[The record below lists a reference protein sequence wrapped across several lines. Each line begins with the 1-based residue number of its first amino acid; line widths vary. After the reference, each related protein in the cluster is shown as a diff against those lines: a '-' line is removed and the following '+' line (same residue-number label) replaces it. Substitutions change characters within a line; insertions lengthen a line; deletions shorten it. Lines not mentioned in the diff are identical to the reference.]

1 MLDDLKKQMI
11 LALYEPDEDKKREMV
26 QEIMDSPE
34 MEEFN
39 NMMKQL
45 WDCITSFVKTLF
57 DHIRKIVRAVKKYQR
72 INSYRRQRIKHR
84 RRVSDMSN
92 HKKKKLKKHLTKRAK
107 AVDKYRVNKAWRN
120 IFVKAGI
127 VE

>member
-57 DHIRKIVRAVKKYQR
+57 DHIRKIVRAVKKISAY
-72 INSYRRQRIKHR
+72 
-84 RRVSDMSN
+84 
-92 HKKKKLKKHLTKRAK
+92 
-107 AVDKYRVNKAWRN
+107 
-120 IFVKAGI
+120 
-127 VE
+127 